1 MLALSLVADRLG
13 RRFGSITTATI
24 MFLGGAAMTLSP
36 PWGGLNTMFL
46 VFTISYGIYGM
57 HREFLPLPCGTQSFT
72 LDGPHTIVIG
82 GRQGK
87 LCILLVERTVTPHGS
102 ACMFLYNRR
111 K

>member
-46 VFTISYGIYGM
+46 IFTISYGIYGM
-57 HREFLPLPCGTQSFT
+57 VSSAAVRNSIFLHG
-72 LDGPHTIVIG
+72 GPSTIVIG
-82 GRQGK
+82 SRQGRK
-87 LCILLVERTVTPHGS
+87 TVHTIGRKHG
-102 ACMFLYNRR
+102 YT
-111 K
+111 